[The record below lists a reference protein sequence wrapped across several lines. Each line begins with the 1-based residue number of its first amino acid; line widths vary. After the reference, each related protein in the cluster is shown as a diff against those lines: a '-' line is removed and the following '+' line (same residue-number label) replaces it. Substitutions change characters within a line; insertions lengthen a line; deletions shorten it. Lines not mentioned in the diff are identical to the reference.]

1 MFIVLTLLF
10 LGRIESPATVRAAS
24 LQDSSKYTQS
34 SNERESLLREAID
47 NRYTVGRVEFTD
59 NERTRDYVLRRRIF
73 LQEGDVFTHRN
84 LMRSIV
90 NVSKLK
96 IIYPVRLND
105 VWVHLD
111 RTNKLIDLTIR
122 FRERRSRWAKR
133 AS

>member
-1 MFIVLTLLF
+1 MFIVLTLLL

-84 LMRSIV
+84 LVRSIV